1 MYLDLDGINKLSLE
15 YENDSKALKEEL
27 FRMCW
32 YMRGSLS
39 FTEAFLLTVED
50 RQIIAKIIED
60 NLETA
65 RTTQLPFF

>member
-1 MYLDLDGINKLSLE
+1 LHLDLEGLNNLSLE
-15 YENDSKALKEEL
+15 YENDSKAIKEEL

-50 RQIIAKIIED
+50 RGIIAKIIEE
-60 NLETA
+60 NLETSK
-65 RTTQLPFF
+65 TTQMPFF

>member
-1 MYLDLDGINKLSLE
+1 LHLDLEGLNNLSLE
-15 YENDSKALKEEL
+15 YENDSKAIKEEL

-50 RQIIAKIIED
+50 REIIAKIIEE
-60 NLETA
+60 NLETSK
-65 RTTQLPFF
+65 TTQMPFF

>member
-1 MYLDLDGINKLSLE
+1 LHLDLEGINNLSLE
-15 YENDSKALKEEL
+15 YENDSKAIKEEL

-50 RQIIAKIIED
+50 REIIAKIIED
-60 NLETA
+60 NLETSK
-65 RTTQLPFF
+65 TTQMPFF

>member
-1 MYLDLDGINKLSLE
+1 LHLDLDGINKLSLE

-39 FTEAFLLTVED
+39 FTESFLLTVED

-60 NLETA
+60 NLETSK
-65 RTTQLPFF
+65 TTQMPFF

>member
-1 MYLDLDGINKLSLE
+1 MHLDLDGINKLSLE

-39 FTEAFLLTVED
+39 FTESFLLTVED

-60 NLETA
+60 NLETSK
-65 RTTQLPFF
+65 TTQMPFF

>member
-1 MYLDLDGINKLSLE
+1 MHLDLEGLNNLSLE
-15 YENDSKALKEEL
+15 YENDSKAIKEEL

-50 RQIIAKIIED
+50 REIIAKIIEE
-60 NLETA
+60 NLETSK
-65 RTTQLPFF
+65 TTQMPFF